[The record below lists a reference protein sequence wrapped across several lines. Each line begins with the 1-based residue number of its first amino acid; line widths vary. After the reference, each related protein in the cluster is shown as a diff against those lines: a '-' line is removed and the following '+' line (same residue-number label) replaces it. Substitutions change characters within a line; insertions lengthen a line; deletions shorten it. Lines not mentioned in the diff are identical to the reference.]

1 MPGRTRSQ
9 EAPFSRST
17 ERCGS
22 LPGERVSPCW
32 PRWSGLELLTSSDPP
47 AWTSQSAGI
56 TGLNFLLL
64 VTKMLF
70 IFNFLFSPLPTPA
83 LICIL
88 TFGAAIFLWL
98 ITRPQ
103 PILPLLDLNKQSV
116 GIEGGAR
123 KGASQKNN
131 DLISY
136 YFSDAKTMYE
146 AFQRGLAV
154 SDNGPCLGY
163 RKPNQPYRWLSYKQV
178 SDRAEYLGSYL
189 LHKGHKPSPD
199 QFVGIFAQNR
209 PEWIMSELACY
220 TYSMV
225 AVPLYDT
232 LGAEAII
239 YIVNKADIATVICDT
254 PQKASVLIENV
265 EKGLT
270 PGLKVVILMD
280 PFDDDLKQRGEK
292 SGIEIL
298 SLFDAEN
305 LGKENFRKPVP
316 PNPEDLGIICFTSGT
331 TGDPKGAMITHQN
344 IVSNAA
350 AVLKCVEHAL
360 EVTPNDVTISYLPL
374 AHMFERVVQTAIY
387 SCGARVGFF
396 QGDIRLLPDDMKTLK
411 PTVFPTVPRLL
422 NRVYDKVQNEAK
434 TPLKKFLLNLA
445 VASKFKEVQKGII
458 RRDSLWDKLIFKK
471 IQASLG
477 GRVRFVV
484 TGAAPISAPVMT
496 FFRVAMGCQVYEA
509 YGQTECT
516 AGCTFTL
523 PGDWTSGH
531 VGAPLACNYVKLEDV
546 ADMNYFSVNNEGE
559 ICIKGTNIFKGYL
572 KDPEKTQEALDSD
585 GWLHTGDIGRWLP
598 NGTLKII
605 DRKKNIFK
613 LAQGEYIAPEKIE
626 NTYIRSRSVA
636 QVFVHGESLRSS
648 LVGVVVPDTDTL
660 PSFAAKLGVKG
671 SFEELCQNQVVRKAV
686 LEDMQKIG
694 KESGLKSFEQV
705 KAIFLHPEPFSIENG
720 LLTPTLKA
728 KRGEL
733 SKYFRTQIDSLYE
746 HIQD

>member
-1 MPGRTRSQ
+1 MCGRKNLEPG
-9 EAPFSRST
+9 
-17 ERCGS
+17 
-22 LPGERVSPCW
+22 SPCW
-32 PRWSGLELLTSSDPP
+32 LEALRDVAP
-47 AWTSQSAGI
+47 SQ
-56 TGLNFLLL
+56 GLNFLLL
-64 VTKMLF
+64 FTKMLF

-103 PILPLLDLNKQSV
+103 PVLPLLDLNNQSV

-123 KGASQKNN
+123 KGISQKNN
-131 DLISY
+131 DLISHC
-136 YFSDAKTMYE
+136 FSDAMTMYE
-146 AFQRGLAV
+146 VFQRGLAI

-178 SDRAEYLGSYL
+178 SDRAEYLGSCL
-189 LHKGHKPSPD
+189 LHKGYKSSPD

-209 PEWIMSELACY
+209 PEWIISELACY

-232 LGAEAII
+232 LGPEAIV
-239 YIVNKADIATVICDT
+239 YIVNKADIAMVICDT

-265 EKGLT
+265 EKGFT
-270 PGLKVVILMD
+270 PSLKVVILMD

-298 SLFDAEN
+298 SLYDAEN
-305 LGKENFRKPVP
+305 LGKEHFRKPVP
-316 PNPEDLGIICFTSGT
+316 PSPEDLSIICFTSGT

-344 IVSNAA
+344 IVSNASA
-350 AVLKCVEHAL
+350 FLKCVEHTF
-360 EVTPNDVTISYLPL
+360 EPTPDDVTISYLPL
-374 AHMFERVVQTAIY
+374 AHMFERVVQTVVY
-387 SCGARVGFF
+387 CCGARVGFF
-396 QGDIRLLPDDMKTLK
+396 QGNIRLLADDMKTLK
-411 PTVFPTVPRLL
+411 PTLFPTVPRVL
-422 NRVYDKVQNEAK
+422 NRIYDKVQNEAK

-445 VASKFKEVQKGII
+445 VASKFKELQKGII
-458 RRDSLWDKLIFKK
+458 RRDSFWDKLIFAK

-477 GRVRFVV
+477 GRVRIIV

-496 FFRVAMGCQVYEA
+496 FFRAAMGCQVYEA

-516 AGCTFTL
+516 AGCTFTS

-531 VGAPLACNYVKLEDV
+531 VGAPLTCNYVKLEDV

-559 ICIKGTNIFKGYL
+559 ICIKGTNVFKGYL

-626 NTYIRSRSVA
+626 NIYNRSRPVL
-636 QVFVHGESLRSS
+636 QIFVHGESLRSS
-648 LVGVVVPDTDTL
+648 LVGVVVPDPDVL

-671 SFEELCQNQVVRKAV
+671 SFEELCQNQVVRKAI
-686 LEDMQKIG
+686 LEDLQKIG
-694 KESGLKSFEQV
+694 KESGLKTFEQV
-705 KAIFLHPEPFSIENG
+705 KAVFLHPEPFSIENG

>member
-1 MPGRTRSQ
+1 MCGRKNLEPG
-9 EAPFSRST
+9 
-17 ERCGS
+17 
-22 LPGERVSPCW
+22 SPCW
-32 PRWSGLELLTSSDPP
+32 LEALRDVAP
-47 AWTSQSAGI
+47 SQ
-56 TGLNFLLL
+56 GLNFLLL
-64 VTKMLF
+64 FTKMLF

-103 PILPLLDLNKQSV
+103 PVLPLLDLNNQSV

-123 KGASQKNN
+123 KGISQKNN
-131 DLISY
+131 DLISHC
-136 YFSDAKTMYE
+136 FSDATTMYE
-146 AFQRGLAV
+146 VFQRGLAI

-189 LHKGHKPSPD
+189 LHKGYKSSPD

-209 PEWIMSELACY
+209 PEWIISELACY

-232 LGAEAII
+232 LGPEAIV
-239 YIVNKADIATVICDT
+239 YIVNKADIAMVICDT

-265 EKGLT
+265 EKGFT
-270 PGLKVVILMD
+270 PSLKVVILMD

-298 SLFDAEN
+298 SLYDAEN
-305 LGKENFRKPVP
+305 LGKEHFRKPVP
-316 PNPEDLGIICFTSGT
+316 PSPEDLSIICFTSGT

-344 IVSNAA
+344 IVSNASA
-350 AVLKCVEHAL
+350 FLKCVEHTF
-360 EVTPNDVTISYLPL
+360 EPTPDDVTISYLPL
-374 AHMFERVVQTAIY
+374 AHMFERVVQTVAY
-387 SCGARVGFF
+387 CCGARVGFF
-396 QGDIRLLPDDMKTLK
+396 QGNIRLLADDMNTLK
-411 PTVFPTVPRLL
+411 PTLFPTVPRVL
-422 NRVYDKVQNEAK
+422 NRIYDKVQNEAK

-445 VASKFKEVQKGII
+445 VASKFKELQKGII
-458 RRDSLWDKLIFKK
+458 RRDSFWDKLIFAK

-477 GRVRFVV
+477 GRVRIIV

-496 FFRVAMGCQVYEA
+496 FFRAAMGCQVYEA

-516 AGCTFTL
+516 AGCTFTS

-531 VGAPLACNYVKLEDV
+531 VGAPLTCNYVKLEDV

-559 ICIKGTNIFKGYL
+559 ICIKGTNVFKGYL

-626 NTYIRSRSVA
+626 NIYNRSRPVL
-636 QVFVHGESLRSS
+636 QIFVHGESLRSS
-648 LVGVVVPDTDTL
+648 LVGVVVPDPDVL

-671 SFEELCQNQVVRKAV
+671 SFEELCQNQVVRKAI
-686 LEDMQKIG
+686 LEDLQKIG
-694 KESGLKSFEQV
+694 KESGLKTFEQV
-705 KAIFLHPEPFSIENG
+705 KAVFLHPEPFSIENG